1 MKLFSGIGFPAAVAA
16 VAVAASLGVEAPH
29 RAEFNSEAP
38 VFIAEA
44 APDTVL
50 YPKDGYKIGRR
61 GNFSAETIPDSVLR
75 ALGIDV
81 KFGELDTLP
90 LITARDTIF
99 PPDSLR
105 EIDPFRYKYYVAL
118 IDSLIHRWVSDSL
131 RQEEMDFRRKGDT
144 LGWQIDSAD
153 RHKLDSIWTKDSV
166 ARAKAA
172 FEAWYNS
179 LSKSERKKYDFEQKL
194 ARKLHEMD
202 SLQKARD
209 ERVAYRDSVR
219 EHTPRVLSTFA
230 IPEEMQYKRIISWTV
245 DQDFHRIAPEVP
257 DTSYNKWYYDFAWR
271 RKDVNATWLG
281 VPGSPIQL
289 YNYTQRKSWSGEDF
303 YGSVE
308 PWTYSSSTVPMFNTK
323 VPYTELAYW
332 GTLLATDEKAS
343 DNLHILT
350 TQNITPEL
358 NFTLMY
364 ERWGGGGMMA
374 REDTRNK
381 NFVANTNYLGKRY
394 LMHAGYIHNKVIR
407 EENGGVVDNKWIRDT
422 TLDAREFPVVLE
434 RAKAKS
440 RVRRNTYFLN
450 QQYRIPFTF
459 INKWRAKRDSTF
471 AVSDSLLQKDITSA
485 FIGHSS
491 EFSMFER
498 GYVDEIDDNDAL
510 SKAFFRDYNYD
521 PGKSNDMLRSR
532 QWDNKV
538 FIRLQPWSSEGVVSK
553 LDVGL
558 GDIVKNYVDSTVSSG
573 KYRQNSFYT
582 YAGAEGK
589 LKQYI
594 GWNAKARY
602 YLQGYNFGDF
612 NIEGNINFN
621 IFPFR
626 RARTSPVTLG
636 AHFEAN
642 LTEPTRYQQALRTNH
657 FQWNNNFGK
666 ISDNRLQGWLSI
678 PRWKL
683 YADVNYTLLKNGIY
697 YDTLGVCRQSA
708 SPVSILS
715 ASLRKD
721 IALWDFLHFDN
732 RVLFQATSND
742 EVVPVPQVA
751 LNLRWYLEF
760 VVQRDEDKV
769 YNVMKM
775 QLGANAFYN
784 TPWYAP
790 AWNPA
795 VGVFHNQREYR
806 YENGPVIDAF
816 INVQW
821 KRACIFVK
829 FENVGLGWPQERPDY
844 FSAHRYISTQRSFKL
859 GLFWPFYAQPGRA
872 KSTSD
877 STSGSSAADAS
888 ASGRGSSRD
897 TSSGSPNFQRARF

>member
-1 MKLFSGIGFPAAVAA
+1 
-16 VAVAASLGVEAPH
+16 
-29 RAEFNSEAP
+29 
-38 VFIAEA
+38 
-44 APDTVL
+44 
-50 YPKDGYKIGRR
+50 
-61 GNFSAETIPDSVLR
+61 
-75 ALGIDV
+75 
-81 KFGELDTLP
+81 
-90 LITARDTIF
+90 
-99 PPDSLR
+99 
-105 EIDPFRYKYYVAL
+105 
-118 IDSLIHRWVSDSL
+118 
-131 RQEEMDFRRKGDT
+131 
-144 LGWQIDSAD
+144 
-153 RHKLDSIWTKDSV
+153 
-166 ARAKAA
+166 
-172 FEAWYNS
+172 
-179 LSKSERKKYDFEQKL
+179 
-194 ARKLHEMD
+194 
-202 SLQKARD
+202 
-209 ERVAYRDSVR
+209 
-219 EHTPRVLSTFA
+219 
-230 IPEEMQYKRIISWTV
+230 
-245 DQDFHRIAPEVP
+245 
-257 DTSYNKWYYDFAWR
+257 
-271 RKDVNATWLG
+271 
-281 VPGSPIQL
+281 
-289 YNYTQRKSWSGEDF
+289 
-303 YGSVE
+303 
-308 PWTYSSSTVPMFNTK
+308 
-323 VPYTELAYW
+323 
-332 GTLLATDEKAS
+332 
-343 DNLHILT
+343 
-350 TQNITPEL
+350 
-358 NFTLMY
+358 
-364 ERWGGGGMMA
+364 
-374 REDTRNK
+374 
-381 NFVANTNYLGKRY
+381 
-394 LMHAGYIHNKVIR
+394 
-407 EENGGVVDNKWIRDT
+407 
-422 TLDAREFPVVLE
+422 
-434 RAKAKS
+434 
-440 RVRRNTYFLN
+440 
-450 QQYRIPFTF
+450 
-459 INKWRAKRDSTF
+459 
-471 AVSDSLLQKDITSA
+471 
-485 FIGHSS
+485 
-491 EFSMFER
+491 
-498 GYVDEIDDNDAL
+498 
-510 SKAFFRDYNYD
+510 
-521 PGKSNDMLRSR
+521 MLRSR

-721 IALWDFLHFDN
+721 ISLWDFLHFDN

-829 FENVGLGWPQERPDY
+829 FENVGLGWPQDRPDY

-888 ASGRGSSRD
+888 ASGRGSSRG